1 MQLLPT
7 PMLATLLAAPLLLA
21 PLAALAEDQAPVPA
35 LPAADASGAGRFTM
49 VPADGGFVRLDTETG
64 QVAQCRRDG
73 NIAGSD
79 WRCTLIPETA
89 SPADP
94 RGDTVAARIDALAA
108 AVADLARRVGAL
120 ESHAAATGTPA
131 LERARGVGA
140 EGLRRLFALTRE
152 WKGGLDRPEPP
163 EAAVTPLTP

>member
-1 MQLLPT
+1 MQRLPT
-7 PMLATLLAAPLLLA
+7 PMLAALLAASLLLA
-21 PLAALAEDQAPVPA
+21 PLAALAEDQAPAAPA
-35 LPAADASGAGRFTM
+35 RDTPGPGRFTM

-64 QVAQCRRDG
+64 QVAQCRRDPG
-73 NIAGSD
+73 VADSD

-94 RGDTVAARIDALAA
+94 RSDALAARIDALAA

-120 ESHAAATGTPA
+120 ESHAAATSTPA

-152 WKGGLDRPEPP
+152 WKGGLDRQKPP
-163 EAAVTPLTP
+163 ETAVAPLTP